1 MIERTA
7 VVGAGSWGT
16 AFSLLLSRQGF
27 NPKLWVRE
35 KEVFESI
42 VKRRVNEIFF
52 PEFKVPPQVSPVQD
66 MEEAV
71 EEAEII
77 FVAVPSRFCRRVF
90 LEMASCLRPGQVV
103 VSLTKGIEE
112 GSLKRM
118 TEIMTEVFPP
128 RVKLAV
134 LSGPSF
140 AREVAA
146 GLPTAVVCAS
156 ETREVAA
163 SIQGMISG
171 LNFRV
176 YTSSDVKG
184 VELAGAIKNVIALAA
199 GISDGL
205 GLGHN
210 ARASLITRGLF
221 EIAKLGLK
229 LGARY
234 ETFFGLAGIGDLVL
248 TCTGHLSRNYQVG
261 LQLGQG
267 KKLTEIL
274 AGMKMVAEGVSTA
287 ISVNQLA
294 RREEV
299 DMPICQEVY
308 RVLYEQKD
316 PRSSLVDLMTRTLKA
331 EGLVPPF
338 SGQGD

>member
-1 MIERTA
+1 MRNRVS

-16 AFSLLLSRQGF
+16 AFTLLLFRQGF
-27 NPKLWVRE
+27 SPRLWVRE
-35 KEVFESI
+35 KEIYESI
-42 VKRRVNEIFF
+42 LRQRVNDVFLSGFVIPAE
-52 PEFKVPPQVSPVQD
+52 VLPVQD
-66 MEEAV
+66 LAAAV
-71 EEAEII
+71 DPAEVIY
-77 FVAVPSRFCRRVF
+77 VAVPSRFCRQVF
-90 LEMASCLRPGQVV
+90 SEMASYLKPGQVV

-112 GSLKRM
+112 GSLMRM
-118 TEIMTEVFPP
+118 TEVMAELFPP
-128 RVKLAV
+128 EVELAV

-156 ETREVAA
+156 RTPEVAGR
-163 SIQGMISG
+163 IQRDLSG

-176 YTSSDVKG
+176 YTSEDVIG
-184 VELAGAIKNVIALAA
+184 VELAGAVKNVIAIAA

-205 GLGHN
+205 SLGHN

-229 LGARY
+229 LGARQ

-261 LQLGQG
+261 RQLGQ
-267 KKLTEIL
+267 KKNLAEIL
-274 AGMKMVAEGVSTA
+274 AGMRMVAEGVSTA

-294 RREEV
+294 LREKVE
-299 DMPICQEVY
+299 MPICQEVY
-308 RVLYEQKD
+308 QVLYENKD
-316 PRSSLVDLMTRTLKA
+316 PLSSLVDLMSRTLKP
-331 EGLVPPF
+331 EGLTAP
-338 SGQGD
+338 SAGE